1 MYTVNVVPAPQQL
14 LTLADLAQG
23 ELAIVTSGQFV
34 GELFY
39 KNVAGLHS
47 ISGDR
52 YWPSSYASVVGVGRE
67 YRGPLEATCN
77 RVSSGDT
84 LVFTSERF

>member
-1 MYTVNVVPAPQQL
+1 MYTVKVVPAPQQL
-14 LTLADLAQG
+14 LTLANLAEG
-23 ELAIVTSGQFV
+23 ELAIVTSGEFV

-52 YWPSSYASVVGVGRE
+52 YWPSDYIRNGRE
-67 YRGPLEATCN
+67 YQGPLEATCN